1 MVSFAGTLIPGL
13 NSSNAGFLRE
23 STIVLWLACKSVPP
37 VTTGRAAFQFTKL
50 ERMKAINFVKS
61 CYILSILSI
70 KFTELREMCYRFK
83 FFLSRSYN
91 FKY

>member
-37 VTTGRAAFQFTKL
+37 VAARRAAFQFTKL
-50 ERMKAINFVKS
+50 ERRKAINFVKS
-61 CYILSILSI
+61 CYILSILSAQLAET
-70 KFTELREMCYRFK
+70 KKMW
-83 FFLSRSYN
+83 
-91 FKY
+91 